1 MASLEELKAERSR
14 LLAKKSF
21 ESFVSERAREKSKLK
36 SEIFALK
43 HPNVVGRV
51 EMAKGRIKN
60 IPYHVKGRFNMAK
73 EKLKKLGEA
82 QKKSQK
88 GKKSQGFQGINFRA
102 ITG

>member
-1 MASLEELKAERSR
+1 MASLEELKEERKR
-14 LLAKKSF
+14 LLDKKSF
-21 ESFVSERAREKSKLK
+21 KSFVSERAREKSKLK

-43 HPNVVGRV
+43 HPNIKGRI

-60 IPYHVKGRFNMAK
+60 LPYHVRGRIGMAT
-73 EKLKKLGEA
+73 EKLRKLADA

-88 GKKSQGFQGINFRA
+88 GKKSQGFQGINLKA